1 MLRNITRI
9 CRYAINQSEKE
20 ILKERIANDPKKT
33 FGKWRLVNSAT
44 SMDNFSKN
52 QRSRKYLEKSE
63 VIDCLIL
70 GGNSNYE
77 NSL

>member
-33 FGKWRLVNSAT
+33 FAQWKMFNSVAI

-52 QRSRKYLEKSE
+52 
-63 VIDCLIL
+63 
-70 GGNSNYE
+70 
-77 NSL
+77 